1 MFEIIGFLFLLLV
14 IFVIV
19 IMVIIRM
26 FPAYGVS
33 QAEKRFHRNPSA
45 ENEDLLWAARS
56 RLSKKKTNSISSPQE
71 IMAASFTL
79 LTSKLEPFV
88 RDRDTAKEVATHIYN
103 KGMSDYIYFLNNQGV
118 KKQSDE
124 VDLSYLPDR
133 TKNFVTSINQQ
144 QKDLFAGKID
154 FDDLI
159 NTSSSLDF
167 FIINQCIDLSFSA
180 VDDGEVK
187 FGVLLAMVNK
197 IVNEWEL

>member
-19 IMVIIRM
+19 KMVIIRM

-33 QAEKRFHRNPSA
+33 QAEKQFHRNPSA